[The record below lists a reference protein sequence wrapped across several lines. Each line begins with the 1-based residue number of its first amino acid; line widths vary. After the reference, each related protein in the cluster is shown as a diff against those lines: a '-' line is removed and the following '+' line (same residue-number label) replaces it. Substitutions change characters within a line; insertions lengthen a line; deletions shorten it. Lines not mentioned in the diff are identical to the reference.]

1 MSKAKPIR
9 SIESATER
17 ASRPRQ
23 RQKLIDACISALYA
37 YGPSRTTVDKVVAIA
52 EMSPGIVSFYFDSKA
67 AMLVAALQFLADEF
81 EQQVLAPVA
90 ALSAEPVK
98 ALERLVALMLD
109 PDIASPRKVSVWYS
123 FWGEANSRQEY
134 YDICGNKDDAFAA
147 TVRDLIE
154 RVMIEARNPDLDG
167 EAVALGLIGVLEI
180 QWQSIAFQEEAN
192 IDRKSAERRALAY
205 LRSVFPRQFAGRGAP
220 EKRVPISLV
229 PPAEPP
235 AAALPG
241 WAYDS
246 AELHGHE
253 RRALFLPAWHFAGL
267 EPALAAPGDYLAIET
282 PAERA
287 LVLRA
292 ADGKLA
298 AFHNSCRHRPHALV
312 AAGSGH
318 FDGAI
323 TCPIDG
329 SIHGLDGDGL
339 RPLDLAASSGLLF
352 LRFLAGPAT
361 LPVIEAVPAGVPASA
376 ETIGQD
382 IAADW
387 KTVLEQILESG
398 FAESPES
405 TLTVAADSLAW
416 AAAQIRRRCH
426 FPNLVI
432 ETRPGGLTIWQV
444 QPLAPGSARLSRSTY
459 GTACRLDLERLKAI
473 AESTQIGLAS
483 PLYVPDP
490 DGSAPPGL
498 AAFRRWL
505 RMHLPPAVLRG

>member
-9 SIESATER
+9 SVESATER

-154 RVMIEARNPDLDG
+154 RVMVEARNPDLDG

-205 LRSVFPRQFAGRGAP
+205 LRSVFPRQFAGRGTP
-220 EKRVPISLV
+220 EKRVAVSLV
-229 PPAEPP
+229 PAAEPP
-235 AAALPG
+235 AAPLPG

-253 RRALFLPAWHFAGL
+253 RRELFLPAWHFAGL
-267 EPALAAPGDYLAIET
+267 ERAMAAPGDYLTIET
-282 PAERA
+282 PGERA
-287 LVLRA
+287 LVLRGT
-292 ADGKLA
+292 DGQLA
-298 AFHNSCRHRPHALV
+298 AFHNNCRHRPHALV
-312 AAGSGH
+312 APGSGH

-329 SIHGLDGDGL
+329 AAHGLDGDGL
-339 RPLDLAASSGLLF
+339 HPLDLAASGGSMF
-352 LRFLAGPAT
+352 LRFLAGSAT
-361 LPVIEAVPAGVPASA
+361 TPVIEAVPAGLPVSA

-382 IAADW
+382 VAADW
-387 KTVLEQILESG
+387 KAILEQLLETG
-398 FAESPES
+398 FAETPGC
-405 TLTVAADSLAW
+405 TLTVTADGLTW
-416 AAAQIRRRCH
+416 AAAQITRRCS
-426 FPNLVI
+426 FPNMMI
-432 ETRPGGLTIWQV
+432 ETRPGGLSVWQV
-444 QPLAPGSARLSRSTY
+444 RPLAPGRARLDCTRY
-459 GTACRLDLERLKAI
+459 GAAGSIDPDQLKAV

-483 PLYVPDP
+483 SFYVPDSM
-490 DGSAPPGL
+490 GSVPPAL

-505 RMHLPPAVLRG
+505 RAHLPPAALRG